1 MHPLLCEEVHVCV
14 VSTLLL
20 LEHAPGVRRRSIS
33 RPHVR
38 ACVVVGAS
46 FFPRRLARAQRR
58 NYHECAADREA
69 RPHEVLQFRF
79 LHLIFLTYER
89 WFLLLRELRKSVP
102 LAPYAARQLHGHY
115 AIAHPGIAMMMR
127 GSGGRSHR
135 KSRVLTLISSRWRYG
150 SAMSRGFGKPRGSG
164 AGDP

>member
-33 RPHVR
+33 RAHVR

-46 FFPRRLARAQRR
+46 FFPGRLARAQRHH
-58 NYHECAADREA
+58 YHECAADREA
-69 RPHEVLQFRF
+69 RPREVLQFRF
-79 LHLIFLTYER
+79 INLIFLTYEMR
-89 WFLLLRELRKSVP
+89 FLLLRELRKSVP
-102 LAPYAARQLHGHY
+102 LEPYAARQLHGHY

-127 GSGGRSHR
+127 GSGGRNHR
-135 KSRVLTLISSRWRYG
+135 KSRVFTLFRPRCHGIAFMRPSSPTKVV
-150 SAMSRGFGKPRGSG
+150 SKF
-164 AGDP
+164 